1 MLKNNSIDN
10 KGGWIEPA
18 TKIFWSII
26 GERGYLTR
34 IDPIKYHDWEDCLQE
49 ILVYIWAKRRH
60 YHKDKPLGPWLRT
73 IISRQILNKIRA
85 TIGYKHARAKLR
97 LFSRLKGQDVPVSP
111 LRDSWDDFVMGLTKV
126 EYGVL
131 TNPLR
136 YSQYNRYRIKNKLK
150 ARYLRYFI

>member
-1 MLKNNSIDN
+1 MIDKNGN
-10 KGGWIEPA
+10 WIEPA
-18 TKIFWSII
+18 TNIFWSII

-34 IDPIKYHDWEDCLQE
+34 IETIKYHDWEDCLQE

-85 TIGYKHARAKLR
+85 TIGFKHAKAKLR
-97 LFSRLKGQDVPVSP
+97 LFSRLKSQDVPIYYPV
-111 LRDSWDDFVMGLTKV
+111 RDSWDDFIVGLSKV
-126 EYGVL
+126 ELGIL

-136 YSQYNRYRIKNKLK
+136 YSYEKRYRIRRKLRI
-150 ARYLRYFI
+150 RYMRDFI